1 MSKDEMK
8 KRITDLTKRNGF
20 LEIKSVVLMEMLME
34 KGMYSQEEFEEKFV
48 KKLNSI
54 ELKSIS

>member
-1 MSKDEMK
+1 MK